1 LFGVIQFLDGL
12 LNLKASNQI
21 QLASPETLMKFRFA
35 FLALLLCVFF
45 CSSSLAVMP
54 KDNWTSV
61 RSKNFFL
68 IGNAGEKDIKD
79 VATRLEQF
87 RDVFTRLLP
96 GMKFNSPVPTTVVVF
111 KNDSSYKPF
120 KPNPNFAGYFQPGPD
135 VNYITL
141 TTEKYSEQPYRVLFH
156 EYVHQL
162 TKNTLG
168 DLPAWFSEGLAEYYS
183 TFDVD
188 KDRIAKLGLPISNH
202 IWFLRE
208 QKLLPLRTLFAVDHN
223 SPYYNERDKQSMFY
237 AQSWAL
243 VHYLIFSDNGQR
255 VKQLNKFLDLI
266 HSGLPSE
273 KAFPQAFGT
282 DFATVEKELSSYVHQ
297 TSFPYRKETFQRKLE
312 FDSEMTT
319 AALSEAEAQ
328 AYLGDLLV
336 HLNNQTDAEKR
347 LQQALAL
354 DPNSSIA
361 NASMGILRSMQGRFS
376 EAKTSLQRAVA
387 DNSKNHL
394 AHYYYAFALSREWM
408 DDAGMVSRFPPQAAA
423 TMREE
428 LKKTIALSPTFPE
441 SYGLLALVNLVTGER
456 IDESIELVKRGL
468 TFAAGHHQLRFM
480 LAQLYL
486 RKENFKDARLLLEPL
501 IVNAPD
507 QEIRTQAKSLLDQV
521 TKFESLKDRSES
533 RGADKGKVA
542 LDGPLLQ
549 GTMPESNDDGG
560 AVDLHVGPPTLQNQ
574 ISPLR
579 KPEAGE
585 AQVRGQLVRIE
596 CINNGVIMVVSD
608 GQKSYRFFKRQL
620 ESIKFVSFVS
630 GIGSEITCGP
640 QKSANSVV
648 VTYRPGIN
656 KGSKSDGEP
665 MVVEFV
671 PKELK

>member
-1 LFGVIQFLDGL
+1 MKSKIHFL
-12 LNLKASNQI
+12 S
-21 QLASPETLMKFRFA
+21 
-35 FLALLLCVFF
+35 LLLCVVFWPN
-45 CSSSLAVMP
+45 SLYAMP
-54 KDNWTSV
+54 KDSWTSV

-68 IGNAGEKDIKD
+68 IGNASEKEIKD

-87 RDVFTRLLP
+87 RDVFTRLMP
-96 GMKFNSPVPTTVVVF
+96 GIKFNSPVPTTVVVF

-120 KPNPNFAGYFQPGPD
+120 KPNPNLAGYFQPGPD

-141 TTEKYSEQPYRVLFH
+141 TTERYSEQPFRVIFH

-162 TKNTLG
+162 TNNTLG
-168 DLPAWFSEGLAEYYS
+168 DQPAWFSEGLAEYYS
-183 TFDVD
+183 TFDID
-188 KDRIAKLGLPISNH
+188 KDRIAKLGLPVPEH
-202 IWFLRE
+202 LRFLRE
-208 QKLLPLRTLFAVDHN
+208 QKLLPFRTLFAIDHN

-243 VHYLIFSDNGQR
+243 VHYLILGDKEQR
-255 VKQLNKFLDLI
+255 VKQLSKFLDLI
-266 HSGLPSE
+266 RSGLSYE

-282 DFATVEKELSSYVHQ
+282 EFAVVEKELKDYVRQ
-297 TSFPYRKETFQRKLE
+297 TSYPYKRATFERKLE
-312 FDSEMTT
+312 VDSDMT
-319 AALSEAEAQ
+319 AATLSEAEVQ

-336 HLNNQTDAEKR
+336 HLNAQPDADKR

-361 NASMGILRSMQGRFS
+361 NASMGILRSRQGRFA
-376 EAKTSLQRAVA
+376 EAKTALQRAVA

-394 AHYYYAFALSREWM
+394 AHYYYAFALSREGT
-408 DDAGMVSRFPPQAAA
+408 DNSGMVSGFSPQIAN

-428 LKKTIALSPTFPE
+428 LKKAIALSPTFPE
-441 SYGLLALVNLVTGER
+441 SYGLLAFVNLVTGEQ
-456 IDESIELVKRGL
+456 IDESIELLKRGL
-468 TFAAGHHQLRFM
+468 TFAAGHHQMRFM

-486 RKENFKDARLLLEPL
+486 RKENFKEARSILESL
-501 IVNAPD
+501 IVNASD
-507 QEIRTQAKSLLDQV
+507 EETRTHAKSLLDEV
-521 TKFESLKDRSES
+521 AKFESMRERYNS
-533 RGADKGKVA
+533 RTADTGDA
-542 LDGPLLQ
+542 ASGRPLLQ
-549 GTMPESNDDGG
+549 RTRQEGNDDDG
-560 AVDLHVGPPTLQNQ
+560 AVDLQVGPPTLQNR

-579 KPEAGE
+579 RPEAGE

-596 CINNGVIMVVSD
+596 CMNNGVVIVVSD
-608 GQKSYRFFKRQL
+608 GQKLFRFFKRQL

-630 GIGSEITCGP
+630 GVGSEITCGP

-648 VTYRPGIN
+648 VTYSPGGT